1 MRQIDWDAPL
11 SDDDKA
17 WLRQAGIV
25 GTADRIAEN
34 DARFSDEA
42 PSEEDDVLTDDYD
55 ERTVA
60 ELKAEASSRD
70 PQVAVSGKRA
80 DIIAAL
86 RAWDVEHPEAE

>member
-1 MRQIDWDAPL
+1 MRPINWDAPL

-17 WLRQAGIV
+17 WLRMAGVV
-25 GTADRIAEN
+25 GTEDRIAEN
-34 DARFSDEA
+34 EALYGAAEDVSDNPE
-42 PSEEDDVLTDDYD
+42 DDYD

-60 ELKAEASSRD
+60 ELKAEASSRE
-70 PQVAVSGKRA
+70 PAVSVSGKRA

>member
-17 WLRQAGIV
+17 WLRQAGMV
-25 GTADRIAEN
+25 GVADRIAEN
-34 DARFSDEA
+34 EARFASDE
-42 PSEEDDVLTDDYD
+42 SDDEDEGPEDDYD

-60 ELKAEASSRD
+60 ELKAEATSRQ
-70 PQVAVSGKRA
+70 PAVAVTGKRA

>member
-11 SDDDKA
+11 SEDDKA

-34 DARFSDEA
+34 EARYGVAEEA
-42 PSEEDDVLTDDYD
+42 EDDVLTDDYD

-70 PQVAVSGKRA
+70 PQVSVTGKRA